1 MSPTRR
7 DLVRE
12 TRTRIV
18 DAASRL
24 AHERGPD
31 GFSMDTLAHEA
42 GVARATVY
50 EHFGSKRALLNEL
63 ASTSASHLTLPEAG
77 AGYTDPL
84 VALRSRLHDTCRHWA
99 ENEQS
104 MGDLLRLQAATG
116 RTAPYNGHDDNGL
129 RRLVEQLASADRLRA
144 HWPVNDA
151 IDALGVITSYET
163 FARLRGGGRSPE
175 QVEGVL
181 ARLVV
186 SIVQAGPG

>member
-63 ASTSASHLTLPEAG
+63 ASTSASHLSMPDTSG
-77 AGYTDPL
+77 GYSDPL
-84 VALRSRLHDTCRHWA
+84 VALRSRLHDTCRHWT
-99 ENEQS
+99 ENEAL
-104 MGDLLRLQAATG
+104 MGDLMRLQAATG
-116 RTAPYNGHDDNGL
+116 RTAPYNGHDDSSL
-129 RRLVEQLASADRLRA
+129 RRLVEQLSAADRLRA
-144 HWPVNDA
+144 HWPVDDA
-151 IDALGVITSYET
+151 VDALAVITSYET
-163 FARLRGGGRSPE
+163 FARLRGGGRSPD
-175 QVEGVL
+175 QVENVL
-181 ARLVV
+181 AKLVV